1 MSTCTEKG
9 AAGRESRPLATVRD
23 SIDYIALGNTPI
35 IRVGNFLAQVII
47 SHNDNPREHDTA
59 RSPSRNRVSSYLLFF
74 SSRVEHS
81 SEDDRLS
88 VSKARWKSEE
98 GGGSRACNR
107 GRGTPAKVTPGTQ
120 RSKSL

>member
-9 AAGRESRPLATVRD
+9 AAAGRESRPLATVRD

-59 RSPSRNRVSSYLLFF
+59 CSPSRNRVSSFLLFF
-74 SSRVEHS
+74 SSHVGHS

-98 GGGSRACNR
+98 GGGGGPERVIAAGEPPLSD
-107 GRGTPAKVTPGTQ
+107 PGHPTQ
-120 RSKSL
+120 

>member
-9 AAGRESRPLATVRD
+9 AAGRESQPLATVRD

-47 SHNDNPREHDTA
+47 SHNDNPRERDTA
-59 RSPSRNRVSSYLLFF
+59 RSPSYNRVSSYLLFF
-74 SSRVEHS
+74 SSHVEHS
-81 SEDDRLS
+81 SEDDWLS

-98 GGGSRACNR
+98 GEGVQS
-107 GRGTPAKVTPGTQ
+107 V
-120 RSKSL
+120 